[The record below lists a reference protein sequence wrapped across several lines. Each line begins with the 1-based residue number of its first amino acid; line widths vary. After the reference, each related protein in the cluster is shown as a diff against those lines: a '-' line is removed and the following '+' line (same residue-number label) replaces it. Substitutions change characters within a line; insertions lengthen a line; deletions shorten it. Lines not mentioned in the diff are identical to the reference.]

1 MDKIVIK
8 GGNKLTGEVKVEGA
22 KNAVLPILTASLLAS
37 DKPSKLVNVPALSD
51 VETINNVLTTLNAD
65 VTYKK
70 DENAVVVDATKTLN
84 EEAPYEYVS
93 KMRASILVMGPLLA
107 ETQDML
113 LLHCLVVVQLE
124 VDRLSNTL
132 KVLKL

>member
-8 GGNKLTGEVKVEGA
+8 GGNKLNVNVEGA

-70 DENAVVVDATKTLN
+70 DENAVVVDATKD
-84 EEAPYEYVS
+84 S
-93 KMRASILVMGPLLA
+93 KSRGTSTNMLVK
-107 ETQDML
+107 
-113 LLHCLVVVQLE
+113 CVQ
-124 VDRLSNTL
+124 VF
-132 KVLKL
+132 

>member
-51 VETINNVLTTLNAD
+51 VET
-65 VTYKK
+65 
-70 DENAVVVDATKTLN
+70 
-84 EEAPYEYVS
+84 
-93 KMRASILVMGPLLA
+93 
-107 ETQDML
+107 
-113 LLHCLVVVQLE
+113 
-124 VDRLSNTL
+124 
-132 KVLKL
+132 

>member
-51 VETINNVLTTLNAD
+51 ETINNVLTTLNAD
-65 VTYKK
+65 VTYKR
-70 DENAVVVDATKTLN
+70 TK
-84 EEAPYEYVS
+84 
-93 KMRASILVMGPLLA
+93 
-107 ETQDML
+107 ML
-113 LLHCLVVVQLE
+113 LSLMQQ
-124 VDRLSNTL
+124 RL
-132 KVLKL
+132 